1 MREKNGGKSRF
12 PDRGDIVIIDLKPV
26 IKGHEQGGS
35 PRPVLVLSPY
45 EYNIRSG
52 MCLVVPFTSQKKGY
66 PFEVDCE
73 KYSMKTSGVVLADA
87 IRNID
92 WWARNAR
99 FIEQADDNFVNEVIS
114 KLLALLS

>member
-1 MREKNGGKSRF
+1 MREKSGGKSRF

-26 IKGHEQGGS
+26 RGHEQGGN

-45 EYNIRSG
+45 EYNVRSG
-52 MCLVVPFTSQKKGY
+52 LCLVVPFTSQKKGY

-92 WWARNAR
+92 WRARNAR
-99 FIEQADDNFVNEVIS
+99 FIEQADEDLISEVMS
-114 KLLALLS
+114 KLLTLLD

>member
-1 MREKNGGKSRF
+1 MREKNGSKRHF
-12 PDRGDIVIIDLKPV
+12 PDRGDVVIIDLKPV
-26 IKGHEQGGS
+26 KGHEQGGS
-35 PRPVLVLSPY
+35 PHPVLVLSPY

-52 MCLVVPFTSQKKGY
+52 LCLVVPFTSQKKGY

-92 WWARNAR
+92 WHARNAR
-99 FIEQADDNFVNEVIS
+99 FIERADEDLISEVIS
-114 KLLALLS
+114 KLLILLD

>member
-1 MREKNGGKSRF
+1 MRKKNGGKSRF

-26 IKGHEQGGS
+26 RGREQGGS
-35 PRPVLVLSPY
+35 PCPALVLSPY
-45 EYNIRSG
+45 EYNVRSG
-52 MCLVVPFTSQKKGY
+52 LCLVVQFTNQKKGY

-92 WWARNAR
+92 WRARNAR
-99 FIEQADDNFVNEVIS
+99 SIEQADEDLISEVMS
-114 KLLALLS
+114 KLLTLLD